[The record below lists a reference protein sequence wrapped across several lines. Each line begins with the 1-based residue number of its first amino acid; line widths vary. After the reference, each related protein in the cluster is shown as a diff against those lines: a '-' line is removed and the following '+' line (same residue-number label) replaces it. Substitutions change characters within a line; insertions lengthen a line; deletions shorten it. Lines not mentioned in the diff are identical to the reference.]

1 MCVKLGKFR
10 FIVAGLCKI
19 FILLCLRANLH
30 LLIRESCIVLKS
42 YGEHS
47 KNRLLKTL
55 FIIRHAKSDQSF
67 FGNDFERPL
76 NGRGKADAP
85 MMAKRLLDKKFKI
98 AALVSSPAVR
108 AKQTAELFAKTITM
122 PAEEI
127 IFISALYHAATE
139 VFYEVITALP
149 DNYNSVAVFSH
160 NPGISHFVNSL
171 NTKAQ
176 IDNMFTCSIFA
187 IEADITHWS
196 EFNKAKKA
204 FLFFDYPKK

>member
-1 MCVKLGKFR
+1 MPPCKFAFADSGKLHSIK
-10 FIVAGLCKI
+10 
-19 FILLCLRANLH
+19 NLG
-30 LLIRESCIVLKS
+30 R
-42 YGEHS
+42 HS

-76 NGRGKADAP
+76 NGRGKTDAP
-85 MMAKRLLDKKFKI
+85 MMAKRVLDKKIKI
-98 AALVSSPAVR
+98 DALVSSPALR
-108 AKQTAELFAKTITM
+108 AKQTAELFAEIIHM

-127 IFISALYHAATE
+127 IFISALYHATIE
-139 VFYEVITALP
+139 VFYDVTVALP

-160 NPGISHFVNSL
+160 NPGISYFVNSL
-171 NTKAQ
+171 NTETQ

-196 EFNKAKKA
+196 EFNKAKKT
-204 FLFFDYPKK
+204 FLFFDYPKKIV